1 MAEFDIWMRLLAKVQ
16 NSVFWLL
23 KSNPWAEGNLKK
35 AAVRRGIAQDRLVF
49 AQKLP
54 QAEHLARH
62 RLADLFLDIFNF
74 NAHTTASDALWMGL
88 PVVTKMGRGFA
99 ARVAGSLLA
108 TIEMPN
114 LTTETK
120 NAYEQLALYLA
131 QNPIRVSE
139 LWKEIL
145 CKKITSPLF
154 NTNLYTRHLEVG
166 YQEAYNRYFD
176 GLLPDEITVVDQ
188 YIRPKAANIGR

>member
-1 MAEFDIWMRLLAKVQ
+1 
-16 NSVFWLL
+16 
-23 KSNPWAEGNLKK
+23 
-35 AAVRRGIAQDRLVF
+35 
-49 AQKLP
+49 
-54 QAEHLARH
+54 
-62 RLADLFLDIFNF
+62 
-74 NAHTTASDALWMGL
+74 MGL

-139 LWKEIL
+139 L
-145 CKKITSPLF
+145 
-154 NTNLYTRHLEVG
+154 
-166 YQEAYNRYFD
+166 
-176 GLLPDEITVVDQ
+176 
-188 YIRPKAANIGR
+188 